1 MATPFVLLRSSNRPL
16 RFVCELDR
24 RSTIQGQYSRNLSA
38 EEDLNSDFRPK
49 EACFPGPD
57 YLQND
62 LVLLFCCSLVRFSP
76 STADLDSFSSRIGMP
91 LLFFIVLPTCLAC
104 DRTGILPWQLLCQ
117 LEDPRNALVIKA
129 RALLGSGLT
138 PGI

>member
-24 RSTIQGQYSRNLSA
+24 RSTIQGQYFRNLSA

-49 EACFPGPD
+49 GACFPGPD

-62 LVLLFCCSLVRFSP
+62 LVLLFQCLFSP
-76 STADLDSFSSRIGMP
+76 SMADLDSFGSRIGMP
-91 LLFFIVLPTCLAC
+91 LLFFIVLPTCLAF
-104 DRTGILPWQLLCQ
+104 DRVGMLLWQLLCQ
-117 LEDPRNALVIKA
+117 LEELRNALVIKA

-138 PGI
+138 SGI